1 MRSESKL
8 TSIMP
13 DSDPSPPWFL
23 AYCSILIGYCLLV
36 ILPFDRLYSQA
47 VPLNTDVCISKK
59 SAGLGH
65 GNESSK
71 NKHFRYSYKFYGR
84 DHRSETPT
92 ENTVTLSQFSS
103 KSMLNQ
109 TTQNPPKKWI
119 LKVRFKKKREWD
131 FKSRRRPCSTT
142 GPYEQWTFNSNR
154 GTVTLRRGSWLATAA
169 GSCSSTTT
177 PHSAGAV
184 LGKPASWVALSVL
197 LLHTHSWEL
206 PSWNRT
212 AILPRLWH
220 CDKERAL
227 KGTGHRSSLG
237 LSFIPWPPTDGCS
250 DAIGWGRKRFYW

>member
-1 MRSESKL
+1 M
-8 TSIMP
+8 
-13 DSDPSPPWFL
+13 FL
-23 AYCSILIGYCLLV
+23 WGFLWE
-36 ILPFDRLYSQA
+36 
-47 VPLNTDVCISKK
+47 LNTAKIPQRYEFWKWDSF
-59 SAGLGH
+59 SNLGAAPAVQRPRTNGEH
-65 GNESSK
+65 SIQTGGN
-71 NKHFRYSYKFYGR
+71 
-84 DHRSETPT
+84 
-92 ENTVTLSQFSS
+92 
-103 KSMLNQ
+103 
-109 TTQNPPKKWI
+109 
-119 LKVRFKKKREWD
+119 
-131 FKSRRRPCSTT
+131 
-142 GPYEQWTFNSNR
+142 
-154 GTVTLRRGSWLATAA
+154 VTLRRGSWLATAA